1 MTTRVI
7 VGARVKSFLE
17 SLSPEPRRK
26 LWRGIKGLSQGKG
39 DTKQVEGRL
48 APYWRLRV
56 ERMRVI
62 YAQRA
67 VKGERRLVCFF
78 AEHRATVYAVLEQL
92 LASGLIE
99 ELKVTRS
106 EPQGNG

>member
-7 VGARVKSFLE
+7 VGERVKSFLQ
-17 SLSPEPRRK
+17 SLAPEPRRK

-39 DTKQVEGRL
+39 DIKQLEGRL

-62 YAQRA
+62 YDQRA
-67 VKGERRLVCFF
+67 VKGERQLVCFF

-92 LASGLIE
+92 LASGFIE
-99 ELKVTRS
+99 EFRIAQRS
-106 EPQGNG
+106 SPSKG

>member
-1 MTTRVI
+1 MTTRVL
-7 VGARVKSFLE
+7 VGERVKSYLE

-26 LWRGIKGLSQGKG
+26 LWRAIKGLSQGKG
-39 DTKQVEGRL
+39 DIKQLDGRL
-48 APYWRLRV
+48 APYLRLRV

-62 YAQRA
+62 YDQRA

-78 AEHRATVYAVLEQL
+78 AEHRATVYSVLEQL

-99 ELKVTRS
+99 ELKVARGKS
-106 EPQGNG
+106 RGNG